1 MTESSWIALVVVVL
15 TAVIGPLILDIR
27 KARREASQAAREAE
41 ERRDATRQAAAELA
55 ATAHREALD
64 AKDREIAYWRDLALA
79 CLLPR
84 GERLPSGREARQ

>member
-1 MTESSWIALVVVVL
+1 MSEGVIVALIALAG
-15 TAVIGPLILDIR
+15 AVITPLWLDIR
-27 KARREASQAAREAE
+27 KANREEA
-41 ERRDATRQAAAELA
+41 ERRDSARLEAAELA